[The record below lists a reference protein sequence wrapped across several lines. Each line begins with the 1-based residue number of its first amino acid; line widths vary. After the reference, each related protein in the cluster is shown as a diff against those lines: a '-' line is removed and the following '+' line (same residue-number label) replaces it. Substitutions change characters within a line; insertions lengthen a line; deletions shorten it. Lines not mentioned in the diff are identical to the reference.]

1 MESRKNLS
9 LWVYKLH
16 EEVNKM
22 LGKKSGLSYAKIFKQ
37 CYENFRSSLFIK

>member
-22 LGKKSGLSYAKIFKQ
+22 LGKKIWVKL
-37 CYENFRSSLFIK
+37 CRCSSTL